1 MISDIS
7 KFTTTYIVL
16 QHSVNGQVI
25 WLETM
30 LMRRIGVTNAKR
42 SQRYRDT
49 VRAARNQVDLQIV
62 ATGDREHCEAY
73 VKGQPIPHAMQTSR
87 VTRKRHRA
95 IKRLSDGQI
104 FGNATQCALENGIG
118 KGSLSKHLNLVHGYD
133 RIKDR
138 WGQFQRFQY
147 LDTMRARETHTASPS
162 AVRFPVTH
170 EATGIDYYDMAAIE
184 AVFNIDERTL
194 TAHIA
199 GHAGYETIG
208 PHRFKSA

>member
-7 KFTTTYIVL
+7 KFTTTCVVL
-16 QHSVNGQVI
+16 QHSVNGEVI

-42 SQRYRDT
+42 SQRYRDA
-49 VRAARNQVDLQIV
+49 VRTARNQVDLQIV
-62 ATGDREHCEAY
+62 ATGDRDHCEAY
-73 VKGQPIPHAMQTSR
+73 VKGQPVPYAMQTSR

-138 WGQFQRFQY
+138 WGQFQRFRY
-147 LDTMRARETHTASPS
+147 LDTMRTPIMHTTPPS
-162 AVRFPVTH
+162 VRFPVTH

-194 TAHIA
+194 AAHIT
-199 GHAGYETIG
+199 GQAGYETIG
-208 PHRFKSA
+208 PHRFKAA